1 MLHFR
6 HKTLLVSTDR
16 SLAVLSV
23 HFRLLFY
30 CVVLQ
35 IKVFTSYQVT
45 LYVHQLLLA
54 FHIFRSVLAKWLCVC
69 TELIAVEARQHD
81 VVALSPFLQ

>member
-23 HFRLLFY
+23 DFRLLFY

-35 IKVFTSYQVT
+35 VEVFIRNQVT

-54 FHIFRSVLAKWLCVC
+54 LHIFRSVLAKWLCVC
-69 TELIAVEARQHD
+69 AELVAVEARQHD
-81 VVALSPFLQ
+81 VVALSPLFQ